1 MDTQLTEKILRSRG
15 FKCVDMWELAYRN
28 GDEVVYCHPE
38 LKMVQRFLSEMKE
51 GKGEHPYVCEASQL
65 DKDLHIRLSID
76 QYFRI
81 NGVTVKV
88 SMLFAD
94 YLDLERKEQEALA
107 ARSQEMSTNT

>member
-1 MDTQLTEKILRSRG
+1 MDTQLTQKILTSRG

-28 GDEVVYCHPE
+28 GDEVVYCHPK

-51 GKGEHPYVCEASQL
+51 GKGKRPYVCEASQL
-65 DKDLHIRLSID
+65 DKVLHIRLVAD

-81 NGVTVKV
+81 NGVSLKI
-88 SMLFAD
+88 SSFFAD

-107 ARSQEMSTNT
+107 ARSEEMSRNT